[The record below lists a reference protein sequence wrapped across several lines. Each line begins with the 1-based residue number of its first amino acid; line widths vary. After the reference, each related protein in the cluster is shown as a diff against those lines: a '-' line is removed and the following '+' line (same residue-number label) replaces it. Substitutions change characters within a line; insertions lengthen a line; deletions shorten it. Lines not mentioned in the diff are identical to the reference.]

1 MEGLGKVERGRVFAL
16 QRAFLL
22 TRLLDERYY
31 PDIYKAVNNKDQKL
45 FLVSCKKADISG
57 EIAENLWKLLLQE
70 GITYADLWCV
80 PAHKLPTKGKGEPRL

>member
-1 MEGLGKVERGRVFAL
+1 MEGLNKIERDRVFAL

-31 PDIYKAVNNKDQKL
+31 PDVYKAVNSKDQKL
-45 FLVSCKKADISG
+45 FFASCKKADISE

-70 GITYADLWCV
+70 GITYADLWCI
-80 PAHKLPTKGKGEPRL
+80 PMHKLPPKGRDEPRL